1 MDLKRLRYF
10 CTVVEQG
17 SISQA
22 SRLLNMA
29 QPPLSKR
36 LQELEEEL
44 HVSLFLRQG
53 RRIEPTEAGY
63 FLYKKACA
71 ILREVEDTKK
81 ETILL
86 ANRETRL
93 LRIGLTHL
101 FQSYFKPLILEIH
114 KRNPMAEIGVSVSD
128 SSHLE
133 FLLNNGLIDI
143 ALIQRPYQS
152 EGYDCIA
159 FDPIK
164 LVAVVSKRIL
174 PEAPTGPMSFLEI
187 GQYPL
192 LLLRRANGAGTY
204 ESILDHLRKGGVQ
217 PNVLMHISQPGVI
230 IDWLESGVEAVA
242 FLPASEVEAPRLE
255 HCHLVELYSP
265 PQLFYP
271 AVVKMAAAS
280 YMKELMDIVEKGY
293 PFSGLRHPA

>member
-22 SRLLNMA
+22 SRLPNMA

-44 HVSLFLRQG
+44 SVPLFLRNG

-71 ILREVEDTKK
+71 ILREVEDTKR
-81 ETILL
+81 ETLLL
-86 ANRETRL
+86 ANRETKL

-114 KRNPMAEIGVSVSD
+114 RKNPQAEIGVSVSD
-128 SSHLE
+128 SSHIE
-133 FLLNNGLIDI
+133 FLLSNGLIDI
-143 ALIQRPYQS
+143 ALIQKPYRS
-152 EGYDCIA
+152 EGYDCTA

-164 LVAVVSKRIL
+164 LVAVINRQL
-174 PEAPTGPMSFLEI
+174 MPEPPTAPMSFLEV
-187 GQYPL
+187 GRLPL
-192 LLLRRANGAGTY
+192 VLLKRANGSGTY

-217 PNVLMHISQPGVI
+217 PNVVMHISQPGVI
-230 IDWLESGVEAVA
+230 IDWLNSGLAA
-242 FLPASEVEAPRLE
+242 AACLPASEVEAVRPE
-255 HCHLVELYSP
+255 ECHVVELYSA
-265 PQLFYP
+265 PQIFFP
-271 AVVKMAAAS
+271 AVVKMASAS
-280 YMKELMDIVEKGY
+280 YMTELMDIVEKGY
-293 PFSGLRHPA
+293 PFSAPPDA

>member
-1 MDLKRLRYF
+1 MDLKRLKYF

-22 SRLLNMA
+22 SRVLNMA

-44 HVSLFLRQG
+44 EVSLFLRNG

-63 FLYKKACA
+63 FFYKKACA
-71 ILREVEDTKK
+71 ILREVEDTKR
-81 ETILL
+81 ETILR
-86 ANRETRL
+86 AHSVNKI

-114 KRNPMAEIGVSVSD
+114 KRNPQAEIGVMVSD

-133 FLLNNGLIDI
+133 FMLNNGLVDI
-143 ALIQRPYQS
+143 ALIQKPSRS
-152 EGYDCIA
+152 DAYDCMA

-164 LVAVVSKRIL
+164 LVAVVSKKL
-174 PEAPTGPMSFLEI
+174 MPVAPTGPMSFLDV
-187 GQYPL
+187 GKYPL
-192 LLLRRANGAGTY
+192 VLLRRANGSGTY
-204 ESILDHLRKGGVQ
+204 ESILDHFRKGGVE
-217 PNVLMHISQPGVI
+217 PNAIMHISQPGVI
-230 IDWLESGVEAVA
+230 IDWLESGLEAVA
-242 FLPASEVEAPRLE
+242 LLPECEVNALKLE
-255 HCHLVELYSP
+255 HCHVVDLFSSP
-265 PQLFYP
+265 QIFFP

-280 YMKELMDIVEKGY
+280 YMKELMDIVETGY
-293 PFSGLRHPA
+293 PFDL